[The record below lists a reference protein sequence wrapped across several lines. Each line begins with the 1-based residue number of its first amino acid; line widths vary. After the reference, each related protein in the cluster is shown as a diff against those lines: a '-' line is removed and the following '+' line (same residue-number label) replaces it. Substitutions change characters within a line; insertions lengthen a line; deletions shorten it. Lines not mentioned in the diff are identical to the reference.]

1 MADNVTITPGAGTT
15 LAADELVDGTLGTV
29 KVGFSK
35 VMDGTLDSSNK
46 WVISATG
53 AGKVD
58 GSGVTQP
65 VSAASL
71 PLPTGAATAAKQPA
85 LGTAGTPSADV
96 ITVQGVTS
104 MTALK
109 VDGSG
114 VTQPVSGTVSITANS
129 SVNQNQVGGTAIDTN
144 SGNKSAGTQRVVLAT
159 DQPQLTNALK
169 VDGSGVTQPVSGTVS
184 ANVKPATSGGLT
196 IYRLLAAASTNS
208 NLIKNAAGQVFG
220 WYFFNAA
227 ASTRYVKLYNKATA
241 PTVGTDTPV
250 LTLPLPAGGAANV
263 EFTNGIAFGTGIGI
277 GITGALADNDTTAV
291 TANDVVVNLF
301 YA

>member
-184 ANVKPATSGGLT
+184 ANVKPSTSGGLT